1 MHNALIPFAVLVAV
15 VFAASC
21 TAPRQQTPK
30 QPAVDHHSAIHNL
43 HRLNDRLYSGAEPVG
58 EAAYQE
64 LASLGITTVIS
75 VDAVEPNKALGDKH
89 GIRVIHLPIGYDG
102 VPEDRGMA
110 IAKALAT
117 IDGPIFINCHHGKH
131 RAPTALAVGAVCAGE
146 ITNEQAEAYLTL
158 AGTSP
163 KYPGLWD
170 SVRRAQTLDHAA
182 LVAYDTQLPEA
193 MPVGDFVDAMG
204 ELDRLADTIKDLA
217 AEDFAIPAAHPDI
230 VPAAIAGQMHN
241 ILRALEDDP
250 YTKEQDD
257 AFRAILIRAIVAAS
271 EAEELIKADDAQGA
285 REALGQLKDSCSD
298 CHNADRDNPY

>member
-1 MHNALIPFAVLVAV
+1 MTKPLIAV
-15 VFAASC
+15 VLCVLFPFTVSC
-21 TAPRQQTPK
+21 TTTQHHP
-30 QPAVDHHSAIHNL
+30 PAVHDGNPHGAIHNL
-43 HRLNDRLYSGAEPVG
+43 HQLNDRLYSGAEPIG
-58 EAAYQE
+58 EAAYEE
-64 LASLGITTVIS
+64 LVSLGITTIIS
-75 VDAVEPNKALGDKH
+75 VDAVEPDKALAEKH

-102 VPEDRGMA
+102 VPQSRSMA
-110 IAKALAT
+110 IAKALT
-117 IDGPIFINCHHGKH
+117 SIDGPIFINCHHGKH

-170 SVRRAQTLDHAA
+170 SARRARPLDQAA
-182 LVAYDTQLPEA
+182 LDAYDADLPEV

-204 ELDRLADTIKDLA
+204 ELDRLADTMKELA
-217 AEDFAIPAAHPDI
+217 AQDFAIPADHPDI

-257 AFRAILIRAIVAAS
+257 EFRAILIRSIAAAS
-271 EAEELIKADDAQGA
+271 EAEELIKVGDHQGV
-285 REALGQLKDSCSD
+285 REALRQLKDSCSD
-298 CHNADRDNPY
+298 CHNKDRNNPW